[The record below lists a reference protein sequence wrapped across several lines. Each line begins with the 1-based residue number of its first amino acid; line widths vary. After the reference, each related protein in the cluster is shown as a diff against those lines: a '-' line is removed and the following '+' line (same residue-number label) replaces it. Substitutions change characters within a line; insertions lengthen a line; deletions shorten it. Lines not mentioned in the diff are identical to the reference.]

1 MVVREEGTNLAFL
14 SINFNL
20 KILVK
25 NSAVFVAQVGNSL
38 TLLLKVGIYKKK
50 PLLIFSLLN
59 D

>member
-1 MVVREEGTNLAFL
+1 MVVREEGTKLAFL

-25 NSAVFVAQVGNSL
+25 NSAVFVAQAGNSL

-50 PLLIFSLLN
+50 NLLIFSLLN